1 MQSFCQ
7 LCWFLLIEA
16 YRRVHPWI
24 IVIIASPQRTPPH
37 MFYGLQ
43 NVFNLRRIEQIW
55 TRLSKLCLLSTKLLH
70 KTYSQLTQPSQG
82 WFGHRLGEA
91 DSRWVFCH
99 LAAGFEVKEC
109 QGIDIWMMLVSVIQR
124 VGVGW
129 CRGSRADGTR
139 TCAGKLEKVVRDFLA
154 ANQGGPWFL
163 RRCICQALNV
173 RHLQLLYIYIW

>member
-55 TRLSKLCLLSTKLLH
+55 TRLSKLCLLSTKLYWTPPQNLFTTH
-70 KTYSQLTQPSQG
+70 PAKSRVIWASTRRSGLKMSLLPLGGGFWSQG
-82 WFGHRLGEA
+82 M
-91 DSRWVFCH
+91 SRK
-99 LAAGFEVKEC
+99 VKEL
-109 QGIDIWMMLVSVIQR
+109 IF
-124 VGVGW
+124 GW
-129 CRGSRADGTR
+129 C
-139 TCAGKLEKVVRDFLA
+139 
-154 ANQGGPWFL
+154 WFL
-163 RRCICQALNV
+163 SSNGLVLVGAEVPELMAPGPVQGSSKKSCGIFWRRIKEA
-173 RHLQLLYIYIW
+173 HGF